1 MRFLQSEARGVVYTC
16 LTGNYDTLR
25 EHKYLNKNWDY
36 VCFTDDEKLLAQK
49 RQGIWEIRPLVYAEK
64 DNALNNRY
72 HKINPHKLFPEY
84 EQSVYVDG
92 NVDIRSPYLFRQI
105 EKRKTNL
112 LLPMHFCRNCVYE
125 EFAEVEKLGYDK
137 SEILKSSLIF

>member
-1 MRFLQSEARGVVYTC
+1 MRFLQSKSRGVVYTC

-25 EHKYLNKNWDY
+25 EHKYINRNWDY

-84 EQSVYVDG
+84 EESVYVDG
-92 NVDIRSPYLFRQI
+92 NVDIRSPYFFDRLKNERQI
-105 EKRKTNL
+105 FCCRCIFAGIVFMKNLQKWKNWDMTSRK
-112 LLPMHFCRNCVYE
+112 Y
-125 EFAEVEKLGYDK
+125 
-137 SEILKSSLIF
+137 